1 MAELALPKARMVT
14 FVSRYAL
21 RLYFV
26 SSQCRNYL
34 LEHFKLTNLV
44 LSLEKNKLAF
54 ITLTVGLALLFFS
67 WYNKYPISFGFPGD
81 IVFNHI
87 SPFYWVSLP
96 LVLGSLFILGVFSK
110 SQSLKCVV
118 SIGIIFAIYSLSY
131 FYFSLPTGDSQY
143 FTGLVQNFINTKSLD
158 SSQLI
163 HEYYSWPAFF
173 LLADVVTSVSGLSV
187 ISYEFLLYAII
198 GSLLGIT
205 LYVYT
210 SKLYP
215 KGAIFAVVAFFISMF
230 YFLNYQA
237 VPFSLALALLF
248 ILFMLETQKKSTPVT
263 VTILIMFF
271 GISLAHSFVAL
282 FFILYLLFRT
292 IISRSKL
299 YAELCLVTTNVFLI
313 TQFTFSSYWIG
324 LNIASL
330 FRLPSD
336 YGSIVS
342 STLNTQVAVPSAIDV
357 LSQNVSRLLTVLVVL
372 VCLVGFI
379 FLLIKRKL
387 RAVDGA
393 IFLAGAI
400 YSIIGLAVSS
410 LGERALAILVIP
422 VCLGITYLFNTR
434 FKSYLI
440 GLFLILLILFV
451 AVPIHS
457 SFGGYPI
464 TFQSKNDLT
473 TANFIIEKYNW
484 NSSSFIIAD
493 VGMSYYISTQIQGK
507 TIVDAS
513 NAARFGLANFT
524 DYDSIIYSVGLANS
538 LQSKGISIENNSQ
551 LLRFDVVYN
560 SGSSYIAIKSK

>member
-1 MAELALPKARMVT
+1 
-14 FVSRYAL
+14 
-21 RLYFV
+21 
-26 SSQCRNYL
+26 
-34 LEHFKLTNLV
+34 
-44 LSLEKNKLAF
+44 
-54 ITLTVGLALLFFS
+54 
-67 WYNKYPISFGFPGD
+67 
-81 IVFNHI
+81 
-87 SPFYWVSLP
+87 
-96 LVLGSLFILGVFSK
+96 
-110 SQSLKCVV
+110 
-118 SIGIIFAIYSLSY
+118 
-131 FYFSLPTGDSQY
+131 
-143 FTGLVQNFINTKSLD
+143 
-158 SSQLI
+158 
-163 HEYYSWPAFF
+163 
-173 LLADVVTSVSGLSV
+173 
-187 ISYEFLLYAII
+187 
-198 GSLLGIT
+198 
-205 LYVYT
+205 
-210 SKLYP
+210 
-215 KGAIFAVVAFFISMF
+215 
-230 YFLNYQA
+230 
-237 VPFSLALALLF
+237 
-248 ILFMLETQKKSTPVT
+248 
-263 VTILIMFF
+263 MFF